1 MRDLLIS
8 HLNNMPLIGILR
20 GVTPD
25 EAEDT
30 VGALYAA
37 GFRMVE
43 VPLNSPQPLH
53 SIEKI
58 NATYA
63 DQMLIGAG
71 TVLTTQQVADVR
83 SAGGQLI
90 VSPNTNP
97 DVIQASVE
105 QNLVSVPGVA
115 TPSEAF
121 SAIAAGAHGIKAFPA
136 EMITPAGIKSWKSVL
151 PKDFPVLAVGGID
164 TAYIPAYWQAGANG
178 FGLGGSLYKAGKSV
192 DAVSADAQQFVTA
205 MRNLMPA

>member
-25 EAEDT
+25 EAVDT

-43 VPLNSPQPLH
+43 VPLNSPQPLPA
-53 SIEKI
+53 SRKSPQ
-58 NATYA
+58 YA

-83 SAGGQLI
+83 SAGDSSSYPPTPTQTLFKP
-90 VSPNTNP
+90 VSSRTW
-97 DVIQASVE
+97 SVF
-105 QNLVSVPGVA
+105 QVSRHR
-115 TPSEAF
+115 
-121 SAIAAGAHGIKAFPA
+121 AGLFRDCSRS
-136 EMITPAGIKSWKSVL
+136 SWH
-151 PKDFPVLAVGGID
+151 
-164 TAYIPAYWQAGANG
+164 
-178 FGLGGSLYKAGKSV
+178 
-192 DAVSADAQQFVTA
+192 
-205 MRNLMPA
+205 